1 MSDKY
6 LEGSSKELSFVM
18 IVFNA
23 AGARSYTA
31 GGILN

>member
-23 AGARSYTA
+23 VEARSYMLVA
-31 GGILN
+31 F